1 MFDGVKEKLF
11 GVKCERCGQRTRE
24 GEFCDHCGIS
34 LGFSRPAILEDNR
47 WEAAPDE
54 LAVFFKIRQLKGF
67 FSKTVRVPAGMRA
80 WILQESKVSELPEGE
95 YTTENFLGRLNNLFQ
110 DKHTEFLITR
120 QAAVPVSFTF
130 DDISSA
136 EFLKVT
142 VNTTLHVRVGN
153 VSAFRNH
160 FMLRAGVVSTTQLRE
175 ILQGS
180 VRQVI
185 AESLGGLRIEE
196 MLKDSHLRETINA
209 NLQGELQSR
218 FADFGL
224 AFDNTDTL
232 SIRHDRYSTNQELVG
247 SLWLER
253 DEARVR
259 DEHQTELSKL
269 YDQKEWAKIQ
279 ADEADMRRRYRR
291 SELKQDEA
299 ELAQVIRL
307 REVKLYTEVIEAD
320 SIKKVADLENR
331 ERFEVLD
338 NEYSRKRHQRE
349 RDLFKENWQ
358 EEDEATQL
366 RHARAL
372 ATLRRDA
379 ELAEQ
384 HDRREDERK
393 LERLQT
399 ENTIEKQ
406 RIQSKIEQTRLVVDD
421 LLRQEQEAQNRLLA
435 QRAAEREQEILQAQN
450 DLKVEGF
457 ELDRIARRRTVF
469 REQDWEDAVHKQRVQ
484 ELEMGTQKQAEE
496 NALEHRFSGLK
507 GLIDLD
513 KAYDE
518 NQLDF
523 QTRKAREAL
532 RLKIEE
538 ENAGLDSLAKR
549 RKIEED
555 QLANDF
561 EREKQRLASQ
571 RAHSL
576 VEAEKELDRIRVLG
590 SLPSDAQIACA
601 KDPAIIDALV
611 RVATLNKAG
620 QLSTEQILA
629 IQVDNSADA
638 LEILKGKSV
647 QQQAVSGSVN
657 VEVKIGPEVADAIK
671 AKDEAA
677 QQSIQIMQ
685 QFIREQQTHNEQAQR
700 NLLDMG
706 KHGQEKIAHSNVG
719 VAQALGNSQ
728 ASASAQP
735 SVNPAAAQP
744 ALQYAAQA
752 APQTLVFKACAGC
765 GHNNVAT
772 ARYCSECG
780 KSLM

>member
-1 MFDGVKEKLF
+1 MLDGVKEKLF

-196 MLKDSHLRETINA
+196 MLKDGHLRETINA
-209 NLQGELQSR
+209 NLQSELQSR

-232 SIRHDRYSTNQELVG
+232 SIRHDRYSTNLELVG

-253 DEARVR
+253 DESRVR

-269 YDQKEWAKIQ
+269 YDQREWAKIQ

-307 REVKLYTEVIEAD
+307 REVKLYTEVLEAETVKQ
-320 SIKKVADLENR
+320 IAILEDR
-331 ERFEVLD
+331 EKFEVLD
-338 NEYSRKRHQRE
+338 NEYSSRRHQRHQRE
-349 RDLFKENWQ
+349 RELFKENWQ

-366 RHARAL
+366 RHAREL
-372 ATLRRDA
+372 ATLRRNA

-384 HDRREDERK
+384 KERREESRK
-393 LERLQT
+393 IERLQI

-406 RIQSKIEQTRLVVDD
+406 RIQSRIEQTRLVEDD
-421 LLRQEQEAQNRLLA
+421 ELRKQQEAQNRLLA
-435 QRAAEREQEILQAQN
+435 QRAAEREQEILKAQN

-457 ELDRIARRRTVF
+457 ELDRMARRRTVF
-469 REQDWEDAVHKQRVQ
+469 REQDWEDAQFKQRIVDLQNKAKADAEAAKHKGDLTDLEKVVQ
-484 ELEMGTQKQAEE
+484 IHNE
-496 NALEHRFSGLK
+496 
-507 GLIDLD
+507 
-513 KAYDE
+513 
-518 NQLDF
+518 
-523 QTRKAREAL
+523 RKAAKLAQWIQMTNHQLEIDAKLRKNKQDELDRAFVRE
-532 RLKIEE
+532 KE
-538 ENAGLDSLAKR
+538 SLAA
-549 RKIEED
+549 E
-555 QLANDF
+555 
-561 EREKQRLASQ
+561 

-576 VEAEKELDRIRVLG
+576 VKAEKELDRIRVLG
-590 SLPSDAQIACA
+590 SLPLDVQIACA
-601 KDPAIIDALV
+601 NDPAIVDALV
-611 RVATLNKAG
+611 KMAAINKAAGG
-620 QLSTEQILA
+620 QLTTEQILA
-629 IQVDNSADA
+629 IQVNNSADA
-638 LEILKGKSV
+638 VEILKGKSV
-647 QQQAVSGSVN
+647 SQQAASGSVN
-657 VEVKIGPEVADAIK
+657 VEVKIGPEVAELNE
-671 AKDEAA
+671 AKDKSTQQTFEAL
-677 QQSIQIMQ
+677 QQSIRIL
-685 QFIREQQTHNEQAQR
+685 ETHNEQAQR

-706 KHGQEKIAHSNVG
+706 KHGQDKIAFSNVG
-719 VAQALGNSQ
+719 IAQALGNSQ
-728 ASASAQP
+728 APINLNVQPSAPQASPQPQYASAVSNLVCSCGFDENSPRAKFCGNCNQP
-735 SVNPAAAQP
+735 LN
-744 ALQYAAQA
+744 
-752 APQTLVFKACAGC
+752 
-765 GHNNVAT
+765 
-772 ARYCSECG
+772 RR
-780 KSLM
+780 

>member
-1 MFDGVKEKLF
+1 MLDGVKEKLF

-185 AESLGGLRIEE
+185 AELLGGLRIEE
-196 MLKDSHLRETINA
+196 MLKDGHLRETINA

-259 DEHQTELSKL
+259 ADHETELSKL

-279 ADEADMRRRYRR
+279 ADETEMRRRYRR
-291 SELKQDEA
+291 SELKQEEA

-349 RDLFKENWQ
+349 RELFKESWQ

-372 ATLRRDA
+372 ATLRRNA

-384 HDRREDERK
+384 QERREDERK

-406 RIQSKIEQTRLVVDD
+406 RIQSQIEQTRLVVDD
-421 LLRQEQEAQNRLLA
+421 LLRQEQEAQNRSLS
-435 QRAAEREQEILQAQN
+435 QRAAEREQEILHAQN

-457 ELDRIARRRTVF
+457 ELDRMARRRTVF
-469 REQDWEDAVHKQRVQ
+469 REQDWEDAVLRQRVQ
-484 ELEMGTQKQAEE
+484 ELELNTQKQAEINE
-496 NALEHRFSGLK
+496 QEHRFSGLK

-518 NQLDF
+518 NQFDL
-523 QTRKAREAL
+523 QTRKARETL

-590 SLPSDAQIACA
+590 SLPSHVQIACA
-601 KDPAIIDALV
+601 KDPSIIAALV
-611 RVATLNKAG
+611 RVETLNKAVG
-620 QLSTEQILA
+620 GDLTTEQILA

-638 LEILKGKSV
+638 VEILKGKLA
-647 QQQAVSGSVN
+647 QQQAASGSVN
-657 VEVKIGPEVADAIK
+657 VDVKIGPEVADAIK
-671 AKDEAA
+671 AKDEAT
-677 QQSIQIMQ
+677 
-685 QFIREQQTHNEQAQR
+685 QQTIQFMQEALRTQQTYNEQTQK
-700 NLLDMG
+700 NLLEA
-706 KHGQEKIAHSNVG
+706 HEKTAKSNVQIS
-719 VAQALGNSQ
+719 QALGNSH
-728 ASASAQP
+728 APVNVQP
-735 SVNPAAAQP
+735 SVTPAAAQP
-744 ALQYAAQA
+744 APQYAYQA
-752 APQTLVFKACAGC
+752 EPQTLVFKACAGC

-772 ARYCSECG
+772 GRFCSACG
-780 KSLM
+780 KQLF